1 MQIKMKGVL
10 LVVGLLTALSI
21 TVSAVNGQPFNNE
34 TNSTE
39 TESQSG
45 TFLDCYS
52 SFYSG
57 MILWKT
63 STERNVSET
72 EPELKQFF
80 TNTCNF
86 LHDET
91 GEWLDIW
98 KAGNVKMLFNQVDM
112 DKFNTKYYPQG
123 IPQSVIDGS
132 TAMMSMAST
141 VVNGTAIDAEDDDA
155 DAEDDDADA
164 EDDDADAENE

>member
-1 MQIKMKGVL
+1 MRALL
-10 LVVGLLTALSI
+10 LVVGLLTAFSL

-34 TNSTE
+34 TNTTE

-63 STERNVSET
+63 LEPTNTDVT

-86 LHDET
+86 VHDET
-91 GEWLDIW
+91 GKWLNIW
-98 KAGNVKMLFNQVDM
+98 KAEEFKTLLNQVDI
-112 DKFNTKYYPQG
+112 DKFKTKYYPQG
-123 IPQSVIDGS
+123 MPQSIIDVSSGIVG
-132 TAMMSMAST
+132 MAGA
-141 VVNGTAIDAEDDDA
+141 VGNGTNTTT
-155 DAEDDDADA
+155 
-164 EDDDADAENE
+164 ENE